1 MKQRLAV
8 PPPNYLPSS
17 QWKNVHPNVL
27 VLHLH
32 AMVYLWNGV
41 MSASMYK
48 HIGGDV
54 NKTTASSLLDVLEW
68 VDEGWPSDGYG
79 GDATESISLFDHP
92 KHATAMFTTDGR
104 RLEDNDAFQ
113 KAVKAATDT
122 VGVAVFAYQNG
133 QWIWP
138 GVRIGYEREVVASDG
153 ISFTMQTL
161 SLRPTVVSLGQFLS
175 PAESAHIHDL
185 VRDLCPTQPPC
196 SQRTPVRICSVRAIV
211 IGMCARAC
219 MRVRACV
226 RACACVCVAIIAVC
240 DALCACARTCVCAP
254 WNQSRCSFFLPVV

>member
-1 MKQRLAV
+1 MELITGILPLLISFAAADSQRQLGCGGPGSSGWWHEPAEQPYWPGFREV
-8 PPPNYLPSS
+8 CVFKATSYDAGVDEYRLLSPPGTYRR
-17 QWKNVHPNVL
+17 
-27 VLHLH
+27 
-32 AMVYLWNGV
+32 
-41 MSASMYK
+41 
-48 HIGGDV
+48 GDV

-185 VRDLCPTQPPC
+185 VRDLCPTQSPC
-196 SQRTPVRICSVRAIV
+196 SQ
-211 IGMCARAC
+211 
-219 MRVRACV
+219 
-226 RACACVCVAIIAVC
+226 
-240 DALCACARTCVCAP
+240 
-254 WNQSRCSFFLPVV
+254 